1 MGDAQHKRPRAFFD
15 AGEQRAIVEAIEA
28 AERRTSG
35 EIRVHLEHHCKGGDA
50 YERGRELFEE
60 LGMTATAERNGVLL
74 YLATGDGDFA
84 VLGDLGIHE
93 KVGPGFWDDA
103 VSHMQEH
110 FRAGEFARGMTEAIT
125 HIGHQLAAHFPY
137 AGTAHDVN
145 ELDDEISFGDD
156 PAPR

>member
-1 MGDAQHKRPRAFFD
+1 MGDARHTRPRAFFD

-50 YERGRELFEE
+50 YERGRELFEQ
-60 LGMTATAERNGVLL
+60 LGMTATAERNGVLV

-84 VLGDLGIHE
+84 VLGDRGIHE
-93 KVGPGFWDDA
+93 HVGPEFWDDVVA
-103 VSHMQEH
+103 HMQEC

-125 HIGHQLAAHFPY
+125 RIGHQLSARFPY
-137 AGTAHDVN
+137 EGEATDVN
-145 ELDDEISFGDD
+145 ELDDEISFGEYD
-156 PAPR
+156 PPK